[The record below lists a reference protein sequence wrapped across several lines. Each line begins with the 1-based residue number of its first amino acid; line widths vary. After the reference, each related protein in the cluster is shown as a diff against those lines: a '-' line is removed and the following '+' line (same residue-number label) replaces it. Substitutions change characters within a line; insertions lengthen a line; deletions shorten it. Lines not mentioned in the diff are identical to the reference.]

1 MGKRLKVYGG
11 LVFRGPRQVR
21 AVIAAYNA
29 EEVARAHPGRCS
41 AHYIR
46 GYWSVTGNTKEVEA
60 AMAQPG
66 ILLVEESE
74 RSGRFT
80 AQPAAAGQGGLDP

>member
-11 LVFRGPRQVR
+11 LVFQGARQVR

-41 AHYIR
+41 AYYIR
-46 GYWSVTGNTKEVEA
+46 GYWSVTGNAKEVEA
-60 AMAQPG
+60 AMAEPG
-66 ILLVEESE
+66 ILLIERAE
-74 RSGRFT
+74 RSGEY
-80 AQPAAAGQGGLDP
+80 AALPRS